1 MRPRL
6 RPQRQELHSA
16 PQLRLLLRRQ
26 VLRGR
31 GAGPPVFLER
41 QRSSLPARRKMGRGE
56 PIFPSDEDKMVLWIH
71 REAERG
77 DLWGERSRT
86 GHGRTEAPDLDMRLG
101 LTLPASSLAL
111 CVPFSL
117 LRAFL

>member
-1 MRPRL
+1 
-6 RPQRQELHSA
+6 
-16 PQLRLLLRRQ
+16 
-26 VLRGR
+26 
-31 GAGPPVFLER
+31 
-41 QRSSLPARRKMGRGE
+41 MGRGE